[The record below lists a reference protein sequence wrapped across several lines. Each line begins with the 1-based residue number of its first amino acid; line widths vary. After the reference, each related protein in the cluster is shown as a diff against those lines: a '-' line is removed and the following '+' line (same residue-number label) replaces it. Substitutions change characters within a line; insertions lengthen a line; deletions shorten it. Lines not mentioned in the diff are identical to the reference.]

1 MASTPAA
8 GEVSNCH
15 PFKQREITLV
25 TKAVRLLLATANLRG
40 RRQQPG
46 SLPSRVR
53 LSTTSVPPKSAPR
66 ARSLSDIL
74 QSSLT
79 FRHQTFQTPYP
90 SLSTNIL
97 HQFLYNSNTKW
108 RPVFWCGITYPT
120 PSVPTLMM
128 IWAAL
133 TWCSISTT

>member
-1 MASTPAA
+1 MASKPAA
-8 GEVSNCH
+8 GEVSNGLY
-15 PFKQREITLV
+15 FKQWEITLV

-40 RRQQPG
+40 RRQLPG

-66 ARSLSDIL
+66 ARGLSDIL

-90 SLSTNIL
+90 SPSINIM

-108 RPVFWCGITYPT
+108 RPVFWCRITYPT
-120 PSVPTLMM
+120 PSVTTLMI
-128 IWAAL
+128 IWASL

>member
-1 MASTPAA
+1 MASKPAA
-8 GEVSNCH
+8 GEVSNGH
-15 PFKQREITLV
+15 YFKQREITLV
-25 TKAVRLLLATANLRG
+25 TNAVRLLLATANLRE

-66 ARSLSDIL
+66 ARSLFDIL

-90 SLSTNIL
+90 SPSINIMR
-97 HQFLYNSNTKW
+97 QFLYNSNTKW
-108 RPVFWCGITYPT
+108 CPVFWYGITYPT
-120 PSVPTLMM
+120 PSVTTLMI
-128 IWAAL
+128 IWTSL
-133 TWCSISTT
+133 TWCSIGTT